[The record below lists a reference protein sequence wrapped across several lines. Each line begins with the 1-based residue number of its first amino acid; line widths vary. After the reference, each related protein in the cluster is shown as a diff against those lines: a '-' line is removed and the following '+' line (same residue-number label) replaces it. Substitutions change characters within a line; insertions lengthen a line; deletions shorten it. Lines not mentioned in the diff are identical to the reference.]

1 MLVKAILLGLVSLV
15 AVVDSRLIGRQ
26 NIGRPLILSTLAGLV
41 LGDMK
46 QGIILGASLELMSMG
61 FVSIGAAGPPNMQL
75 GSVIATAFAILS
87 GATTEEALSLAIP
100 VAVAG
105 EFLSVLMRMVIAQ
118 FSHVA
123 DKAIDEGKDVFIEGS
138 QGFGLSLYYGTYPYV
153 TSKDTCASTAAADVG
168 VGPTKVDEVI
178 VIFKSYI
185 TRVGEGPFPTE
196 ISPEEAE
203 KMGIEEYGV
212 VTGRKRRVGLFDKDF
227 AKRSCMI
234 NGATQIALTCIDRL
248 YPECAKV
255 NKYEDL
261 SQEARD
267 YIEDIEESVGVPITI
282 ISTGPDLADTIDLRN
297 EKLN

>member
-1 MLVKAILLGLVSLV
+1 MLIKAILLGLVAVV

-61 FVSIGAAGPPNMQL
+61 FVAIGAAGPPNMQL

-123 DKAIDEGKDVFIEGS
+123 DKAIDEGKCKNGS
-138 QGFGLSLYYGTYPYV
+138 SYSFMVVLYLQLFSILYSCLFSRIFRNRF
-153 TSKDTCASTAAADVG
+153 SK
-168 VGPTKVDEVI
+168 
-178 VIFKSYI
+178 
-185 TRVGEGPFPTE
+185 
-196 ISPEEAE
+196 
-203 KMGIEEYGV
+203 
-212 VTGRKRRVGLFDKDF
+212 
-227 AKRSCMI
+227 
-234 NGATQIALTCIDRL
+234 
-248 YPECAKV
+248 
-255 NKYEDL
+255 
-261 SQEARD
+261 
-267 YIEDIEESVGVPITI
+267 
-282 ISTGPDLADTIDLRN
+282 
-297 EKLN
+297 

>member
-118 FSHVA
+118 FSHV
-123 DKAIDEGKDVFIEGS
+123 DEGKCKKAVHIHLWWSFIFNCLVYFVPVFLAVYLGTDLVSSFVDAIPEVITKGLTVS
-138 QGFGLSLYYGTYPYV
+138 GNLLSALGFAMLLSTMLSKKMFPYFMLGFLIVAYSGLDL
-153 TSKDTCASTAAADVG
+153 VG
-168 VGPTKVDEVI
+168 VTLFAVILAYILDKVL
-178 VIFKSYI
+178 
-185 TRVGEGPFPTE
+185 
-196 ISPEEAE
+196 
-203 KMGIEEYGV
+203 YG
-212 VTGRKRRVGLFDKDF
+212 K
-227 AKRSCMI
+227 
-234 NGATQIALTCIDRL
+234 GAN
-248 YPECAKV
+248 V
-255 NKYEDL
+255 
-261 SQEARD
+261 
-267 YIEDIEESVGVPITI
+267 
-282 ISTGPDLADTIDLRN
+282 
-297 EKLN
+297 

>member
-123 DKAIDEGKDVFIEGS
+123 DKAIDEGKCKKAVHIHLWWSFIFNCLVYFVPVFLAVYLGTDLVSSFVDASPEVITKGLTVS
-138 QGFGLSLYYGTYPYV
+138 GNLLSALGFAMLLSTMLSKKMFPYFMLGFLIVAYSGLDL
-153 TSKDTCASTAAADVG
+153 VG
-168 VGPTKVDEVI
+168 VTLFAVILAYILDKVL
-178 VIFKSYI
+178 
-185 TRVGEGPFPTE
+185 
-196 ISPEEAE
+196 
-203 KMGIEEYGV
+203 YG
-212 VTGRKRRVGLFDKDF
+212 K
-227 AKRSCMI
+227 
-234 NGATQIALTCIDRL
+234 GAN
-248 YPECAKV
+248 V
-255 NKYEDL
+255 
-261 SQEARD
+261 
-267 YIEDIEESVGVPITI
+267 
-282 ISTGPDLADTIDLRN
+282 
-297 EKLN
+297 

>member
-1 MLVKAILLGLVSLV
+1 MLVKAILLGLVAVV

-61 FVSIGAAGPPNMQL
+61 FVDIGAAGPPNMQL

-123 DKAIDEGKDVFIEGS
+123 DKAIDEGKCKKAVHIHLWWSFIFNCLVYFVPVFLAVYLGTDLVSSFVDAIPEVITKGLTVS
-138 QGFGLSLYYGTYPYV
+138 GNLLSALGFAMLLSTMLSKKMFPYFMLGFLIVAYSGLDL
-153 TSKDTCASTAAADVG
+153 VG
-168 VGPTKVDEVI
+168 VTLFAVILAYILDKVL
-178 VIFKSYI
+178 
-185 TRVGEGPFPTE
+185 
-196 ISPEEAE
+196 
-203 KMGIEEYGV
+203 YG
-212 VTGRKRRVGLFDKDF
+212 K
-227 AKRSCMI
+227 
-234 NGATQIALTCIDRL
+234 GAN
-248 YPECAKV
+248 V
-255 NKYEDL
+255 
-261 SQEARD
+261 
-267 YIEDIEESVGVPITI
+267 
-282 ISTGPDLADTIDLRN
+282 
-297 EKLN
+297 